1 MNIVGH
7 HHISMY
13 TKNAQKNK
21 DFYTQILGLRLVE
34 KSVNQDNPK
43 MYHLFFGDEIGSAWT
58 LLSFFEIPL
67 LGKNRP
73 GTDSIYRLSLLIPD
87 ESALNFF
94 KERLSQFNITW
105 TPLVYLNQPAIT
117 FKDIDGLEIILL
129 VNDNYHTPNAW
140 RKTRIPRFLS
150 NTKF

>member
-43 MYHLFFGDEIGSAWT
+43 MYHLFFGDEIGSAGT

-94 KERLSQFNITW
+94 KERLSQFNIT
-105 TPLVYLNQPAIT
+105 
-117 FKDIDGLEIILL
+117 
-129 VNDNYHTPNAW
+129 
-140 RKTRIPRFLS
+140 
-150 NTKF
+150 